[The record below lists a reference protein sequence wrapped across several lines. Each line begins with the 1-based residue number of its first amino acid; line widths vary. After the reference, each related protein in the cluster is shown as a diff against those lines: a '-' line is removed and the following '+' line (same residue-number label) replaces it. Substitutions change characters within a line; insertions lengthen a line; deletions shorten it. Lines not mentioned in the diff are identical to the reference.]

1 MTPAFSKRSFLAPP
15 WAERVTAMT
24 SDPRNTSEDPASQPP
39 GPAVPPARSNPHR
52 PAGSP
57 ARPPLESPESPDSPG
72 STGPPH
78 SLDATHS
85 YLPASGENS
94 RPSEDFEFLPPES
107 MEGFT
112 ELFEGFQG
120 FEGVGQRTRSNH
132 PSVTRDDQQTTAAEV
147 TRRELP
153 VGQRFGDY
161 ELLEVIGRGGMGVV
175 YRARQVSLNRIVA
188 VKMILAGCLASE
200 ADVRRFE
207 VEAQA
212 AAKMDHPHIVTIY
225 QIGEIDGHH
234 FYSMD
239 YIEGSDLAEL
249 CRPGPLEARRAA
261 RYLQIVAQAVQAAHE
276 EGILHRDL
284 KPANILI
291 DTADR
296 PWVTDF
302 GLAKNLDGDAGLTAT
317 GIAIG
322 TPSYMPPEQAAGRWN
337 QVGPA
342 SDVYSLGAIL
352 YVMLTGQP
360 PFRADSMV
368 QTLLSV
374 VHQEPTPPRQL
385 AGNSDPVLETIC
397 LKCLRKNPTDRYASA
412 QELADDLGRYLR
424 GEPIEAQASS
434 LISRGV
440 TWIRDVPLVAALL
453 GRPLAEPKPAHY
465 RAQAALIFATLV
477 FVVLAVVSLRVA
489 HMPSG
494 RLPATISLAA
504 GREGGMYAEFSRQLA
519 EQLEPLLER
528 PVHSVPTSG
537 SVENRELLRD
547 GQVQLALLQAGILK
561 GDEVSVVAPVFHEVV
576 HVIVRSD
583 RPIHRMEDLDG
594 RKVCLGEVGSGSRIT
609 AEVILR
615 YLGLQTESATRN
627 REWQQFFDDP
637 EMDAAIVT
645 VGLGNRFLVEAL
657 AGGNFR
663 LLSLPAVTDLGDRT
677 LELCRVSQDRYPQ
690 AIADPEGL
698 TTLRTPA
705 FLVTRS
711 NAPDRLVRQTLE
723 ALYQLDTADR
733 ISRATAA
740 SWSFLPWHRAAR
752 EFLEAPP

>member
-1 MTPAFSKRSFLAPP
+1 MTNAFSKCRFLAPHQ
-15 WAERVTAMT
+15 AERVTAMT
-24 SDPRNTSEDPASQPP
+24 IEPPRKPEDPVSEPL
-39 GPAVPPARSNPHR
+39 GPASPPD
-52 PAGSP
+52 GSP
-57 ARPPLESPESPDSPG
+57 AIPPSDSLEATHPYLPGRSEQGLAPYEAVTLPPDSPCPD
-72 STGPPH
+72 SLRPH
-78 SLDATHS
+78 SLPSHS
-85 YLPASGENS
+85 VGGL
-94 RPSEDFEFLPPES
+94 
-107 MEGFT
+107 T
-112 ELFEGFQG
+112 ELFEGTG
-120 FEGVGQRTRSNH
+120 NVTKVNH
-132 PSVTRDDQQTTAAEV
+132 PSVTRDEQRTTASGNV
-147 TRRELP
+147 VRELP

-175 YRARQVSLNRIVA
+175 YRARQVSLDRIVA

-212 AAKMDHPHIVTIY
+212 AARMDHPHIVTIY

-234 FYSMD
+234 FFSMD
-239 YIEGSDLAEL
+239 YIEGSNLAEH
-249 CRPGPLEARRAA
+249 CRSGPLEARRAA
-261 RYLQIVAQAVQAAHE
+261 RYLQIVAQAVHAAHE

-291 DTADR
+291 DRADR

-302 GLAKNLDGDAGLTAT
+302 GLAKHLDGDAGLTAT
-317 GIAIG
+317 GVAIG

-385 AGNSDPVLETIC
+385 AGNSDPILEIIC
-397 LKCLRKNPTDRYASA
+397 LKCLRKNPADRYASA

-424 GEPIEAQASS
+424 DEPILAQPRS
-434 LISRGV
+434 LLGRGYA
-440 TWIRDVPLVAALL
+440 WIRDVPLVAALL

-465 RAQAALIFATLV
+465 RAQAAFIFSTMI
-477 FVVLAVVSLRVA
+477 FVVLAVLAFRVA

-504 GREGGMYAEFSRQLA
+504 GREGGMYSEFGRQLA
-519 EQLEPLLER
+519 DRLEPLLER
-528 PVHSVPTSG
+528 PVRSVPTSG

-547 GQVQLALLQAGILK
+547 GQVQLALLQAGLLK

-583 RPIHRMEDLDG
+583 RPIHRLSDLEG

-615 YLGLQTESATRN
+615 YYGLHTQSTARN

-637 EMDAAIVT
+637 EMDAAMVT

-657 AGGNFR
+657 SSGDFR
-663 LLSLPAVTDLGDRT
+663 LLSLPAASDWGDRT
-677 LELCRVSQDRYPQ
+677 LEPCRVGQERYPQ
-690 AIADPEGL
+690 AIEDPEGL

-705 FLVTRS
+705 FLVTQPI
-711 NAPDRLVRQTLE
+711 APDRLVRQTLE
-723 ALYQLDTADR
+723 ALYQMDPADR